1 MKTIY
6 FEDALDFAVS
16 VDSMYENV
24 LNKADF
30 ADISII
36 AKYKEANEIIK
47 SLINIGEYDIY
58 SFNNFINPNHSP
70 EEYSDEY
77 IIGIMNSEL
86 YVEPFKQD
94 DDYMGDESKYI
105 YVLSNCSSKVLSH
118 LESDNIYEVVIGE
131 EDCDCENCKLYYEPI
146 SSTSTTTYSIND
158 KAVSK
163 EEYEDKMAELDVAFR
178 KHIDTILDDYS
189 DFVNEMNN
197 WRKLFEW

>member
-1 MKTIY
+1 METIY

-16 VDSMYENV
+16 VDSIYENV
-24 LNKADF
+24 LNKADL

-36 AKYKEANEIIK
+36 AKYKEANKIIK
-47 SLINIGEYDIY
+47 SLIKIGEYDIH
-58 SFNNFINPNHSP
+58 SFDNFINPNHSP

-77 IIGIMNSEL
+77 IISIMNSEL
-86 YVEPFKQD
+86 YIEPFKQD
-94 DDYMGDESKYI
+94 DDYIGDESKYI

-158 KAVSK
+158 KTVSK
-163 EEYEDKMAELDVAFR
+163 EEYEDAMA
-178 KHIDTILDDYS
+178 KIDLKYKEFHD
-189 DFVNEMNN
+189 EMNR
-197 WRKLFEW
+197 WIDLLSL

>member
-77 IIGIMNSEL
+77 IISIMNSEL
-86 YVEPFKQD
+86 YIEPFKQD
-94 DDYMGDESKYI
+94 DDYIGDESKYI

-146 SSTSTTTYSIND
+146 SSTSTTDYFVNN
-158 KAVSK
+158 KPVSK
-163 EEYEDKMAELDVAFR
+163 EEYEDAMAE
-178 KHIDTILDDYS
+178 IDLKYKE
-189 DFVNEMNN
+189 FHNEMNRLIDLLS
-197 WRKLFEW
+197 W

>member
-1 MKTIY
+1 METIY

-24 LNKADF
+24 LNKADS

-58 SFNNFINPNHSP
+58 SFDNFINPNHSP

-77 IIGIMNSEL
+77 IISIMNSEL
-86 YVEPFKQD
+86 YIEPFKQD
-94 DDYMGDESKYI
+94 DDYIGDESKYI

-146 SSTSTTTYSIND
+146 SSASTTNYFVNN
-158 KAVSK
+158 KPVSK

>member
-1 MKTIY
+1 METIY

-16 VDSMYENV
+16 VNAMYENV

-58 SFNNFINPNHSP
+58 SFDNFINPNHSP

-77 IIGIMNSEL
+77 IISIMNSEL

-94 DDYMGDESKYI
+94 DDYIDDESKYI

-118 LESDNIYEVVIGE
+118 LESDNIYEVVIGK
-131 EDCDCENCKLYYEPI
+131 EDYDCENCELYGKPI
-146 SSTSTTTYSIND
+146 SSTSTTNYFVNNKS
-158 KAVSK
+158 ASK
-163 EEYEDKMAELDVAFR
+163 EEYEDAMAE
-178 KHIDTILDDYS
+178 IDARYQ
-189 DFVNEMNN
+189 DFCDEMNR
-197 WRKLFEW
+197 WIDLLSL

>member
-1 MKTIY
+1 METIY

-24 LNKADF
+24 LNKADL

-47 SLINIGEYDIY
+47 SLIKIGEYDIY
-58 SFNNFINPNHSP
+58 SFDNFINPNHSP

-77 IIGIMNSEL
+77 IISIMNSEL
-86 YVEPFKQD
+86 HVEPFKQD
-94 DDYMGDESKYI
+94 DDYIDDESKYI

-118 LESDNIYEVVIGE
+118 LESDNIYEVVIVE

-158 KAVSK
+158 KTVSK
-163 EEYEDKMAELDVAFR
+163 EEYEDAMA
-178 KHIDTILDDYS
+178 KIDLKYKEFHD
-189 DFVNEMNN
+189 EMNR
-197 WRKLFEW
+197 WIDLLSL

>member
-77 IIGIMNSEL
+77 IISIMNSEL
-86 YVEPFKQD
+86 YIEPFKQD
-94 DDYMGDESKYI
+94 DDYIGDESKYI

-146 SSTSTTTYSIND
+146 SSTSITDYFVNN
-158 KAVSK
+158 KPVSK
-163 EEYEDKMAELDVAFR
+163 EEYEDAMAEIDARYQDFR
-178 KHIDTILDDYS
+178 D
-189 DFVNEMNN
+189 EMNR
-197 WRKLFEW
+197 WIDLLSW

>member
-1 MKTIY
+1 METIY

-16 VDSMYENV
+16 VDSIYENV
-24 LNKADF
+24 LNKADL

-36 AKYKEANEIIK
+36 AKYKEANKIIK
-47 SLINIGEYDIY
+47 SLIKIGEYDIH
-58 SFNNFINPNHSP
+58 SFDNFINPNHSP

-77 IIGIMNSEL
+77 IISIMNSEL
-86 YVEPFKQD
+86 YIEPFKQD
-94 DDYMGDESKYI
+94 DDYIGDESKYI

-158 KAVSK
+158 KTVSK
-163 EEYEDKMAELDVAFR
+163 EEYEDAMVK
-178 KHIDTILDDYS
+178 IDLKYKEFHD
-189 DFVNEMNN
+189 EMNR
-197 WRKLFEW
+197 WIDLLSL

>member
-77 IIGIMNSEL
+77 IISIMNSEL
-86 YVEPFKQD
+86 YIEPFKQD
-94 DDYMGDESKYI
+94 DDYIGDESKYI

-146 SSTSTTTYSIND
+146 SSTSTTNYFIND

-163 EEYEDKMAELDVAFR
+163 EEYEDAMAE
-178 KHIDTILDDYS
+178 IDLKYKEFHD
-189 DFVNEMNN
+189 EMNR
-197 WRKLFEW
+197 WIDLLSL

>member
-1 MKTIY
+1 METIY

-77 IIGIMNSEL
+77 IISIMNSEL
-86 YVEPFKQD
+86 YIEPFKQD
-94 DDYMGDESKYI
+94 DDYIGDESKYI

-146 SSTSTTTYSIND
+146 SSTSTTNYFVNN
-158 KAVSK
+158 KPVSK
-163 EEYEDKMAELDVAFR
+163 EEYEDAMAEIDARYQDFR
-178 KHIDTILDDYS
+178 D
-189 DFVNEMNN
+189 EMNR
-197 WRKLFEW
+197 WIDLLSW

>member
-1 MKTIY
+1 METIY

-24 LNKADF
+24 LNKADL

-47 SLINIGEYDIY
+47 SLIKIGEYDIY
-58 SFNNFINPNHSP
+58 SFDNFINPNHSP

-163 EEYEDKMAELDVAFR
+163 EEYEDAMAKIDARYQDFR
-178 KHIDTILDDYS
+178 D
-189 DFVNEMNN
+189 EMNR
-197 WRKLFEW
+197 WIDLLSL

>member
-77 IIGIMNSEL
+77 IISIMNSEL
-86 YVEPFKQD
+86 YIEPFKQD
-94 DDYMGDESKYI
+94 DDYIGDESKYI

-146 SSTSTTTYSIND
+146 SSTSTTDYFVNN

-163 EEYEDKMAELDVAFR
+163 EEYEDAMAEIDARYQDFR
-178 KHIDTILDDYS
+178 D
-189 DFVNEMNN
+189 EMNR
-197 WRKLFEW
+197 WIDLLSL

>member
-1 MKTIY
+1 METIY

-36 AKYKEANEIIK
+36 AKYKETNEIIK

-77 IIGIMNSEL
+77 IISIMNSEL
-86 YVEPFKQD
+86 YIEPFKQD
-94 DDYMGDESKYI
+94 DDYIGDESKYI

-146 SSTSTTTYSIND
+146 SSTSTTNYFVNN
-158 KAVSK
+158 KPVSK
-163 EEYEDKMAELDVAFR
+163 EEYEDAMAEIDARYQDFR
-178 KHIDTILDDYS
+178 DEFAEL
-189 DFVNEMNN
+189 M
-197 WRKLFEW
+197 RLFW

>member
-1 MKTIY
+1 METIY

-77 IIGIMNSEL
+77 IISIMNSEL
-86 YVEPFKQD
+86 YIEPFKQD
-94 DDYMGDESKYI
+94 DDYIGDESKYI

-146 SSTSTTTYSIND
+146 SSTSTTNYFVNN
-158 KAVSK
+158 KPVSK
-163 EEYEDKMAELDVAFR
+163 EEYEDAMAEIDARYQDFR
-178 KHIDTILDDYS
+178 DEFAELMRS
-189 DFVNEMNN
+189 F
-197 WRKLFEW
+197 W

>member
-77 IIGIMNSEL
+77 IISIMNSEL
-86 YVEPFKQD
+86 YIEPFKQD
-94 DDYMGDESKYI
+94 DDYIGDESKYI

-131 EDCDCENCKLYYEPI
+131 EDCDCENCKPYYEPI
-146 SSTSTTTYSIND
+146 SSTSTTDYFVNN

-163 EEYEDKMAELDVAFR
+163 EEYEDAMAEINARYQDFR
-178 KHIDTILDDYS
+178 D
-189 DFVNEMNN
+189 EMNR
-197 WRKLFEW
+197 WIDLLSW